1 MKTQSFLSVVICTLL
16 SAVTPAHAAGNL
28 SVNEQVTLN
37 ASADTVWQL
46 VGNFATLNTWHPA
59 VVKESVTG
67 TGQDAGDTRVLTLGD
82 GGTITEVL
90 VDSDNSARQYTY
102 VIKQSPLPVSGYLST
117 IKVLPE
123 GKDKAK
129 VIWSSTFNA
138 KGATAKE
145 AMDAVRGVYS
155 AGFQAL
161 VKRVP

>member
-1 MKTQSFLSVVICTLL
+1 MKTRLMSVIVCTLL

-37 ASADTVWQL
+37 ASADTVWQ
-46 VGNFATLNTWHPA
+46 VIGNFGTLNTWHPA
-59 VVKESVTG
+59 VVKETVTG
-67 TGQDAGDTRVLTLGD
+67 TGNDAGDTRVLTLGD
-82 GGTITEVL
+82 GATITEVL
-90 VDSDNSARQYTY
+90 VDTDNSSRQYTY

-138 KGATAKE
+138 KGATAQE

-161 VKRVP
+161 VKRFP